1 MVPSEEKGV
10 RMSAIGE
17 LIEGLNTDLSF
28 EYQAIMKYN
37 QYAALVKGP
46 HRLSLATFFRGEMPD
61 ELRHATFLADKIAA
75 LGGVP
80 ISEPEPFETTD
91 DPKHML
97 EILLKDER
105 DTIQRYKTRIEQAD
119 AIGDVGLR
127 VELENIV
134 SDETHHAEDLEQ
146 LLKGWG

>member
-1 MVPSEEKGV
+1 
-10 RMSAIGE
+10 MSAIQE
-17 LIEGLNTDLSF
+17 LIEGLNTDLGF

-46 HRLSLATFFRGEMPD
+46 QRLSLAGFFRGEMPD

-91 DPKHML
+91 SPKRML
-97 EILLKDER
+97 ELLLKDER
-105 DTIQRYKTRIEQAD
+105 DTIQRYTARIAQAD
-119 AIGDVGLR
+119 AVGDVGLR
-127 VELENIV
+127 VELENII
-134 SDETHHAEDLEQ
+134 SDETSHAEELEK
-146 LLKGWG
+146 LLKGWV